1 MSIIYCLVL
10 IIIIFVKIEGRGS
23 SIMVI
28 DKLMPKI
35 LIIDDNTANVL
46 LLSKMLK
53 IAGYNNIQ
61 TLTDSREVLNTISA
75 YMPDLILLDFRMPFM
90 DGFEVI
96 NILNSEKDY
105 INIPIIMISAE
116 NDIGYYEKAI
126 AQGAVDFIIK
136 PFNYNDIISKI
147 EKAFQIT

>member
-1 MSIIYCLVL
+1 MSLVHGLVL
-10 IIIIFVKIEGRGS
+10 ITIMLVKIERRDS
-23 SIMVI
+23 FIMVI

-53 IAGYNNIQ
+53 IAGYNNIKTQ
-61 TLTDSREVLNTISA
+61 TDSREVLNTLSS
-75 YMPDLILLDFRMPFM
+75 YMADLILLDFRMPFM
-90 DGFEVI
+90 DGLEVI

-105 INIPIIMISAE
+105 KNVPVIMISAE
-116 NDIGYYEKAI
+116 NDKGYYEKAI

-147 EKAFQIT
+147 EKTLQTT